1 MFRFGIIILLI
12 NFHFNYFAISE
23 SIAPD
28 FRETPFDLK
37 LPHLVENEFGPGIRT
52 KARNPKD
59 PKAVYHVLYLPSDWE
74 KGKKYPVIVEYA
86 GNGPYHDKNGDKS
99 KIVLSLKEVI
109 KNKNSTYSPL
119 ALYFLI
125 DNNLIDN
132 RKEINDLFDIII
144 NEISLEEEIKNLI
157 IYKKALYNA
166 DYINENLLLEILN
179 PIINS
184 KSVWKSHA
192 LYLLAEYFYS
202 KNEKQKSKEFFSLI
216 LSLENANQDLI
227 KEAQKRLNRDL
238 SE

>member
-1 MFRFGIIILLI
+1 MV
-12 NFHFNYFAISE
+12 N
-23 SIAPD
+23 
-28 FRETPFDLK
+28 
-37 LPHLVENEFGPGIRT
+37 HL
-52 KARNPKD
+52 
-59 PKAVYHVLYLPSDWE
+59 
-74 KGKKYPVIVEYA
+74 
-86 GNGPYHDKNGDKS
+86 
-99 KIVLSLKEVI
+99 EVI

-132 RKEINDLFDIII
+132 RQEINDLFDIII

-179 PIINS
+179 PIISS

-216 LSLENANQDLI
+216 LSSDNSNQDLI